1 MKAILFSCFLFVILI
16 PYAQAEIY
24 HETVKLKFLSSFAL
38 TENIRNNRVMYS
50 MSKNGKPQA
59 RYLLQDGGPQERIN
73 AKLNSNMC
81 QWYMIASDNQYFH
94 ENEEWEVIIVES
106 KSNYKRIN
114 PSTPPEGVWP
124 WKPGGN
130 WLTEKTK
137 FTLVEKNNQFEI
149 QFLCDS
155 KNPHFFKSSLPSLD
169 ELYRAIIQAKFFELE
184 SNSYQVSHLQP
195 IDGWENFYF
204 VYTPRCQVKSG
215 PKRGGLED
223 NKEFVVKSGTTSTF
237 EIECDLF
244 IKDKGNFN
252 YVFEIGDID
261 QSAIVGMVNAFQC
274 RHNNIS
280 SYNESYDC
288 KWTIDTK
295 GFKAGR
301 YPIKVYTIH
310 LDKEIKRFS
319 KGNFQFDVVIE

>member
-1 MKAILFSCFLFVILI
+1 MLKNYAFYLLHQTRRARRPNENPSNKETIRKGIIMKAILFSCFLFVILI

-137 FTLVEKNNQFEI
+137 
-149 QFLCDS
+149 
-155 KNPHFFKSSLPSLD
+155 
-169 ELYRAIIQAKFFELE
+169 
-184 SNSYQVSHLQP
+184 
-195 IDGWENFYF
+195 
-204 VYTPRCQVKSG
+204 
-215 PKRGGLED
+215 RGL
-223 NKEFVVKSGTTSTF
+223 
-237 EIECDLF
+237 
-244 IKDKGNFN
+244 
-252 YVFEIGDID
+252 
-261 QSAIVGMVNAFQC
+261 
-274 RHNNIS
+274 
-280 SYNESYDC
+280 
-288 KWTIDTK
+288 
-295 GFKAGR
+295 
-301 YPIKVYTIH
+301 
-310 LDKEIKRFS
+310 
-319 KGNFQFDVVIE
+319 